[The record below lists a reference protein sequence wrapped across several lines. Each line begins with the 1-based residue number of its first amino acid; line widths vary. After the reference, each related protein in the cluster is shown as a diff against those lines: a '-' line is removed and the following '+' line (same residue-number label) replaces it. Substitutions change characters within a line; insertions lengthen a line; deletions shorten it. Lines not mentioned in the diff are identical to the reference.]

1 MSDDMTGAMTPSVSD
16 DTAATTASTPL
27 NSAASNGAA
36 PSAPAGD
43 AAETAPV
50 TPVVAETPAD
60 APAAP
65 DMTASAPTDAVSSD
79 AGEEADTREFA
90 QMPPLDEIEVPGGE
104 DTGSGQS
111 SERGGR
117 SEGGRGRG
125 RRGNNGGDRPASFG
139 DSRYGNVVTGEVVK
153 IDNEGVLV
161 DVGMKSEG
169 LIRPN
174 ELSRE
179 PVADINEVVKIGDKI
194 DVFVMEPERDGILLL
209 SKKRADF
216 EKSWVTVQDAMG
228 DGRTLQAV
236 VLERVRGGLV
246 VDLGIRGFVPASH
259 VGSGK
264 LKNLD
269 KYVGTTIPLKVLEVD
284 RNARKVVL
292 SHRLATEE
300 ERQREKE
307 ETIAALGEG
316 QIKTGTIRRV
326 TDYGAFVDLGGID
339 GLLHVSEMSWTRV
352 RHPSDVVKVGDQ
364 VQVVILKMNLDQ
376 GRVSLGMRQ
385 ILPDPWEA
393 VGEKY
398 HVGDTV
404 EGEITRLVP
413 FGAFVRL
420 DSEIEGIV
428 PNNELAH
435 RRVMKPAD
443 VVEQGQMVQV
453 KVIDVRPDERRLTLS
468 LRALQPREAGDDY
481 RERAPRAPS
490 VPGAAPAPDDNAGGG
505 ARREKRERRG
515 GRGRDDEGE
524 GDYRQYMAST
534 GGSSGGFGSG
544 SGVTL
549 GDIFGDMLSGAGS
562 GKSGKGGG
570 KRGSRRRN
578 EEEDDDLSDLDD
590 LDMDVSADETEDAE
604 TK

>member
-1 MSDDMTGAMTPSVSD
+1 MSDDMTGAMAPSETSEV
-16 DTAATTASTPL
+16 TTASAPL
-27 NSAASNGAA
+27 NPAAPSMNGAA
-36 PSAPAGD
+36 PPAPAPV
-43 AAETAPV
+43 ETAPPAPDAAV
-50 TPVVAETPAD
+50 SAD
-60 APAAP
+60 APVAP
-65 DMTASAPTDAVSSD
+65 DMTAAEASPSVSSD
-79 AGEEADTREFA
+79 TDEEDTREFP

-104 DTGSGQS
+104 DTSSGQNGD
-111 SERGGR
+111 RGGR
-117 SEGGRGRG
+117 GEGRGGRRGRG
-125 RRGNNGGDRPASFG
+125 GDRAASFG
-139 DSRYGNVVTGEVVK
+139 DPRIGNVVTGEVVK
-153 IDNEGVLV
+153 IDNDGVLV

-174 ELSRE
+174 EMSRE
-179 PVADINEVVKIGDKI
+179 AGQDIADMVSVGDKI
-194 DVFVMEPERDGILLL
+194 DVFVMEPERDGTLLL

-216 EKSWVTVQDAMG
+216 EKSWISVQDALN
-228 DGRTLQAV
+228 DGSTLEAT

-269 KYVGTTIPLKVLEVD
+269 KFVGTVIPLKVLEVD

-300 ERQREKE
+300 ERQRERD
-307 ETIAALGEG
+307 ETIGSLAEG
-316 QIKTGTIRRV
+316 QVKTGTIRRV

-352 RHPSDVVKVGDQ
+352 KHPSDVVKVGDT
-364 VQVVILKMNLDQ
+364 VQVVILKMSLDQ

-404 EGEITRLVP
+404 QGEIARLVP

-420 DSEIEGIV
+420 DGDIEGIV
-428 PNNELAH
+428 PNSELSH
-435 RRVMKPAD
+435 RRIMKPSDA
-443 VVEQGQMVQV
+443 VEQGQMVEV

-481 RERAPRAPS
+481 RAPRAPS
-490 VPGAAPAPDDNAGGG
+490 APGAAPMDEAGSTP
-505 ARREKRERRG
+505 RREKRERRG
-515 GRGRDDEGE
+515 GRGREDEGE
-524 GDYRQYMAST
+524 GDYRQYMAS
-534 GGSSGGFGSG
+534 GGGGGGFGSG

-562 GKSGKGGG
+562 SKSGKGSG

-578 EEEDDDLSDLDD
+578 EEEEDDLSDLDD
-590 LDMDVSADETEDAE
+590 MDMDVAEATDDTETE
-604 TK
+604 